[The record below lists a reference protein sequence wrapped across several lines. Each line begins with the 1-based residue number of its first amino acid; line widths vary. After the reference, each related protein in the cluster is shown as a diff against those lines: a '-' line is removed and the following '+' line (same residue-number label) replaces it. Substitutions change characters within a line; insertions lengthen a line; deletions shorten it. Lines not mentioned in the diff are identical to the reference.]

1 MYKMHNQWGL
11 ALFLSF
17 LLFLIFKLLI
27 CKLSLKFVQKYG
39 KNVHLIKI
47 FLFEHQIF
55 IFWLVESYVE
65 SSMKMKKNKTWEDL
79 QNCACIAV
87 RRGQKH
93 AENCFFVIVLW
104 ALHGDINLNDHLIYR
119 YWYEEIYY
127 HASSSYFFLIFET
140 SSSGI
145 FYHHNHWALVTLLS
159 LMLTIKIFLEFM

>member
-11 ALFLSF
+11 PLFLSF

-79 QNCACIAV
+79 QNCARIAV

-93 AENCFFVIVLW
+93 AENCFFVSFMGSAW
-104 ALHGDINLNDHLIYR
+104 RHKSERSSYYR

-127 HASSSYFFLIFET
+127 HASSSIFFFFLKPVQVGFSIIIIIE
-140 SSSGI
+140 
-145 FYHHNHWALVTLLS
+145 HW
-159 LMLTIKIFLEFM
+159 